1 MTERG
6 EPPVDVAGPGEVT
19 PEPAAPPVAAVPAA
33 LPAAAPVATPA
44 PAPQAGSG
52 LPQEP
57 DAVPAGRPEGTG
69 EQAGGPRADGLTAP
83 EPPSAGVAGEGPV
96 RRVSTW
102 NIANALTIARL
113 AIVPVFTVFLFVEGE
128 AWRLAALG
136 VFLLAS
142 LTDQLDGWLA
152 RKYALITDFGKIA
165 DPIADKALIGAAL
178 LSLSYLGEIP
188 WWVTLV
194 IIAREAGVTL
204 LRFLVIRHGVIP
216 ASYGG
221 KVKTVLQI
229 AAIAL
234 YIVPG
239 VPDLVRWAAMGLAL
253 LVTVGTGADYVVRA
267 VRLRQVARSAR
278 T

>member
-6 EPPVDVAGPGEVT
+6 EPPMDVAGPGGMT

-33 LPAAAPVATPA
+33 PVATPA
-44 PAPQAGSG
+44 PVPRVPQTGAGVSGEPGSG
-52 LPQEP
+52 
-57 DAVPAGRPEGTG
+57 AVIDGR
-69 EQAGGPRADGLTAP
+69 TAP
-83 EPPSAGVAGEGPV
+83 EPSPAGVAGEGVSAGEDAGEGAGEGAV

-102 NIANALTIARL
+102 NIANVLTIARL
-113 AIVPVFTVFLFVEGE
+113 AIVPVFTAFLFVEGE
-128 AWRLAALG
+128 GWRLAALG

-188 WWVTLV
+188 WWITVV

-229 AAIAL
+229 VAIAL

-239 VPDLVRWAAMGLAL
+239 VPGVIRWVAMGLAL
-253 LVTVGTGADYVVRA
+253 VVTVGTGADYVVRA

-278 T
+278 S

>member
-1 MTERG
+1 M
-6 EPPVDVAGPGEVT
+6 
-19 PEPAAPPVAAVPAA
+19 
-33 LPAAAPVATPA
+33 
-44 PAPQAGSG
+44 
-52 LPQEP
+52 
-57 DAVPAGRPEGTG
+57 
-69 EQAGGPRADGLTAP
+69 
-83 EPPSAGVAGEGPV
+83 V

-102 NIANALTIARL
+102 NIANVLTIARL
-113 AIVPVFTVFLFVEGE
+113 VIVPVFTVLMFADGQ

-178 LSLSYLGEIP
+178 VSMSYLGEIP
-188 WWVTLV
+188 WWVTLT

-234 YIVPG
+234 YILPG
-239 VPDLVRWAAMGLAL
+239 IPGLVRWIAMGLAL
-253 LVTVGTGADYVVRA
+253 VVTVGTGVDYVVRA
-267 VRLRQVARSAR
+267 VRLRQVARSAQGG
-278 T
+278 

>member
-6 EPPVDVAGPGEVT
+6 EPPVEVAGPAGAT
-19 PEPAAPPVAAVPAA
+19 PETAASPAAAVPVA
-33 LPAAAPVATPA
+33 PAASSPPA
-44 PAPQAGSG
+44 PGSAPT
-52 LPQEP
+52 P
-57 DAVPAGRPEGTG
+57 AVPASAVPSG
-69 EQAGGPRADGLTAP
+69 ETGGPAGPQDGMPDAP
-83 EPPSAGVAGEGPV
+83 PMTVDAPGGDGPA

-113 AIVPVFTVFLFVEGE
+113 VIVPVFVAFLFADGE
-128 AWRLAALG
+128 VWRLAALG

-178 LSLSYLGEIP
+178 LVLSYLGEIP

-229 AAIAL
+229 VAIAL

-239 VPDLVRWAAMGLAL
+239 IPDLARWIAMGLAL
-253 LVTVGTGADYVVRA
+253 AVTVGTGVDYVVRA
-267 VRLRQVARSAR
+267 VRLRQLARSAR
-278 T
+278 TG